1 MNEDTRPN
9 NTDNVFAYIRV
20 STKEQNIN
28 RQLKSIL
35 SKVPNIR
42 KSHVFIEKKSGAST
56 KGRSELNKLMEQ
68 LRPGDIIYVHSIDR
82 LGRNLYDILKLVK
95 EIENK
100 KAMLVAIKQ
109 GINSS
114 DKMGKIFIYLCGMMA
129 EIELNLIHERT
140 REGIDIAKAH
150 KKMGRPTRKL
160 SEAELL
166 ILKDYYEHTKSASEC
181 IKLLNMSRSGFYW
194 LLQRYKDQLAIK
206 GENESPSSVKESIDD
221 DMIIEL

>member
-1 MNEDTRPN
+1 
-9 NTDNVFAYIRV
+9 
-20 STKEQNIN
+20 
-28 RQLKSIL
+28 
-35 SKVPNIR
+35 
-42 KSHVFIEKKSGAST
+42 
-56 KGRSELNKLMEQ
+56 
-68 LRPGDIIYVHSIDR
+68 
-82 LGRNLYDILKLVK
+82 
-95 EIENK
+95 
-100 KAMLVAIKQ
+100 MLVAIKQ

-114 DKMGKIFIYLCGMMA
+114 DKMGKFFIYLCGMMA

-166 ILKDYYEHTKSASEC
+166 ILKDYNEHTKSASEC

-194 LLQRYKDQLAIK
+194 LLKRYKDQLAIH